1 MIQNL
6 PHKVFVYAALMGL
19 VASEN
24 PEICNKLV
32 CQVLKDLISTS
43 LFKEQDAFSS
53 RNTFKWLAYLVY
65 LRAVSPEAALGFLCH
80 VLQEQKN
87 NENTFQRDV
96 VLDCVFTFLLCEDA
110 RLQVA
115 GCAEYSNFTNQL
127 SQLMSSRQEF
137 ESVFRKLMGLPET
150 SLDSIAA
157 KWKLLS
163 HKPSEGSSFPL
174 DQVYMMVG
182 KEKQQQVIEAL
193 RAKPASVQ

>member
-1 MIQNL
+1 
-6 PHKVFVYAALMGL
+6 
-19 VASEN
+19 
-24 PEICNKLV
+24 
-32 CQVLKDLISTS
+32 
-43 LFKEQDAFSS
+43 
-53 RNTFKWLAYLVY
+53 
-65 LRAVSPEAALGFLCH
+65 
-80 VLQEQKN
+80 
-87 NENTFQRDV
+87 
-96 VLDCVFTFLLCEDA
+96 
-110 RLQVA
+110 
-115 GCAEYSNFTNQL
+115 
-127 SQLMSSRQEF
+127 MSSRQEF